1 VETLQESKR
10 DWSELPVEFL
20 TGIDDAAKLPVVL
33 SSSEHKLQAVE

>member
-33 SSSEHKLQAVE
+33 SSSEHKLQAFE